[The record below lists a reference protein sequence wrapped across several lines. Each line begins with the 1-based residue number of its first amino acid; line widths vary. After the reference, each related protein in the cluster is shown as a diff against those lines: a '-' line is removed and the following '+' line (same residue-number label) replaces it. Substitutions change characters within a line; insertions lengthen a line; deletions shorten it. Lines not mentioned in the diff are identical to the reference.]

1 MSNVAYQLR
10 EKQEQNQKRMN
21 KSATVIVEKGG
32 ITKGETILLSLLAIV
47 FFLASIFV
55 ISNYA
60 TIQSLNRDVH
70 VLQSDVENKTQ
81 TNEDLQLQVTELS
94 DPERIMS
101 IAKEELGL
109 TLNEK
114 NVKVITE

>member
-10 EKQEQNQKRMN
+10 ERQEQTQQRIN
-21 KSATVIVEKGG
+21 KPSTVIVEKGR
-32 ITKGETILLSLLAIV
+32 ITKGEVMLLTALAIV
-47 FFLASIFV
+47 FFFASIFV

-70 VLQSDVENKTQ
+70 VLQSEIDNKVR
-81 TNEDLQLQVTELS
+81 TNEDLQLQVKELS
-94 DPERIMS
+94 EPERIMS
-101 IAKEELGL
+101 IAKKELGL
-109 TLNEK
+109 TLDEK

>member
-1 MSNVAYQLR
+1 MGNVAYQLR
-10 EKQEQNQKRMN
+10 EKQEQAQQRINR
-21 KSATVIVEKGG
+21 SSTVIVEKGR
-32 ITKGETILLSLLAIV
+32 ITKGEVVLLTVLAIV

-70 VLQSDVENKTQ
+70 VLQAEVENRVRI
-81 TNEDLQLQVTELS
+81 NEDLQLQVTELS
-94 DPERIMS
+94 DPDRIMT
-101 IAKEELGL
+101 IAKEKLGL
-109 TLNEK
+109 SLDEK